1 MVFRFLGN
9 NNNNELPDQQLIN
22 EIGYLSNF
30 SNEQLEQLLD
40 IIFEFMIIQK
50 SEQLLNQI
58 QEFSNEHSINENTLK
73 NIIRG
78 CIIFFKSSAKNNL
91 TIDHLRED
99 CIQFKLDEEQS
110 KLVSTKYKQHYIEI
124 SRSLVGNSLTINQV
138 LDMQWRFGVTT
149 SSSEFTKSNTTGSTF
164 LQLKLVLDKG
174 NNIKEDVHMELTLP
188 QFYEFL
194 KEMQSAKASLEYFN

>member
-1 MVFRFLGN
+1 MIFRFLGN
-9 NNNNELPDQQLIN
+9 NNSNELPDQQLLN

-30 SNEQLEQLLD
+30 EDEALEQL
-40 IIFEFMIIQK
+40 IENVFEFMIIQK
-50 SEQLLNQI
+50 AEDLMKSI
-58 QEFSNEHSINENTLK
+58 SDFSQQHSVNENTIK
-73 NIIRG
+73 NIVRG
-78 CIIFFKSSAKNNL
+78 CIVFFKGSAKNNL
-91 TIDHLRED
+91 TPDYVKED
-99 CIQFKLDEEQS
+99 LINFKLSEDQA
-110 KLVSTKYKQHYIEI
+110 KIVSLKYKQHFIDL
-124 SRSLVGNSLTINQV
+124 SRSLVGNSLSIQQV

-194 KEMQSAKASLEYFN
+194 KQMQSAKQSLEYLN